1 MEKAK
6 QYLQTADKLLEQ
18 MTAVGGNVFLLADA
32 RRCLA
37 EAYKIIDV
45 PDEMEAE
52 HEYETGGKAVEH

>member
-18 MTAVGGNVFLLADA
+18 LLVSGGNVFLLADA

-37 EAYKIIDV
+37 EAYKDIDV
-45 PDEMEAE
+45 KDEFE
-52 HEYETGGKAVEH
+52 VEDEQTVQR